1 VNRQLALRTR
11 LTLAYTAIVAVAV
24 LLLGTVAFVT
34 VRFTLDTSRDTRLET
49 TAKAIRSVV
58 DVKDGG
64 LNPLDPEDRQQLQ
77 AVLGERVDGAVL
89 RNDGSLLASNLASP
103 PAAILRAIADRA
115 KPRGTVVV
123 AKTTLSYVATPI
135 AKHGVRYGTAAAWEP
150 RSTSDD
156 AVAITLIALSIAG
169 LVVIAA
175 AAAAGGTLTRRML
188 RPVTELSAMISD
200 IEATDLTERLVW
212 DGPDD
217 ELGRLCTTFDRL
229 LDRLETA
236 FERERRFIADASHE
250 LRTPLSVM
258 RAEVELALMHDRSP
272 EAYRSALMRLQRETQ
287 RLEALAQ
294 SLLLTARY
302 DAGTLVLVPV
312 AIARI
317 AEEAASRMQPLATTR
332 RIGLTFE
339 ATTNVE
345 VMGDDA
351 MLEGAIVALIENALR
366 FSRTRVGI
374 TVTAN
379 PGEAEMTIAV
389 SDDGPG
395 FSQAALREATGRF
408 WRDDPARSGAGTGL
422 GLAIVRSAIERHQG
436 TIALRNG
443 PDGIGAVVVLTVPV
457 FRAKSGVIGH
467 TEASPA

>member
-1 VNRQLALRTR
+1 MNRQLAFRTR

-24 LLLGTVAFVT
+24 VLLGTVAFIT
-34 VRFTLDTSRDTRLET
+34 VRITLETSLDTRLET

-58 DVKDGG
+58 DVKDGA
-64 LNPLDPEDRQQLQ
+64 LKPLDPEDHQQLL
-77 AVLGERVDGAVL
+77 AVLGQRVDGAVL

-103 PAAILRAIADRA
+103 PAAILRAIADRTQ
-115 KPRGTVVV
+115 PRGTVVV
-123 AKTTLSYVATPI
+123 ARTRLSYVATPI
-135 AKHGVRYGTAAAWEP
+135 AERGVRYGTAAAWEP
-150 RSTSDD
+150 RNTSDD
-156 AVAITLIALSIAG
+156 AVASTLLALSIAG
-169 LVVIAA
+169 VVVIVA

-200 IEATDLTERLVW
+200 IEASDLTERLVW
-212 DGPDD
+212 NGADD

-258 RAEVELALMHDRSP
+258 RAEVELALMHERSP
-272 EAYRSALMRLQRETQ
+272 EAYRSAFARLQRETQ
-287 RLEALAQ
+287 RLELLAQ

-302 DAGTLVLVPV
+302 DAGALVLVPV
-312 AIARI
+312 PIARV
-317 AEEAASRMQPLATTR
+317 AEQAASRMQPLAVTR
-332 RIGLTFE
+332 RIGLTFDA
-339 ATTNVE
+339 ATNLE

-351 MLEGAIVALIENALR
+351 MLEGAIVALIDNALR
-366 FSRTRVGI
+366 FSRTRVGVI
-374 TVTAN
+374 VAAG
-379 PGEAEMTIAV
+379 PGNDEIVIAV

-395 FSQAALREATGRF
+395 FSEAALREATGRF

-422 GLAIVRSAIERHQG
+422 GLAIVRSAIERHHG
-436 TIALRNG
+436 TIALRNAA
-443 PDGIGAVVVLTVPV
+443 DGVGAVVVLTMPV
-457 FRAKSGVIGH
+457 FRANSGVIGN